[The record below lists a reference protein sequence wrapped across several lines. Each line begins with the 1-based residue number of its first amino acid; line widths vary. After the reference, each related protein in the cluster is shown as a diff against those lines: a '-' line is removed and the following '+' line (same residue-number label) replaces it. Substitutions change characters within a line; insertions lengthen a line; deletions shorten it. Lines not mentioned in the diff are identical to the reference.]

1 MAGNQPSYSSSD
13 SLEPLSYIGWLDRR
27 LVGGCLG
34 GCLGGGFFAGGF
46 FGGAFDAAFGD
57 GFLAGDGFFAG
68 GDGFFAGGDGFFA
81 GGDGFL
87 GDGFLGDGFLG
98 DGFLAGD
105 SFFGDGCFSGGG
117 FLVSFL
123 GDGACSSDR
132 RLSFALDLAPGLPRL
147 SSVAHKSGKSCRW
160 IFSLSRCFLLDGGVP
175 LFLAEPWLLGVGE
188 AGDLAGDWELL
199 VTGLFWDVLRT
210 GR

>member
-1 MAGNQPSYSSSD
+1 M
-13 SLEPLSYIGWLDRR
+13 
-27 LVGGCLG
+27 
-34 GCLGGGFFAGGF
+34 GGGFFAGGF

-87 GDGFLGDGFLG
+87 GDGFLGDGFFAGG

-105 SFFGDGCFSGGG
+105 
-117 FLVSFL
+117 
-123 GDGACSSDR
+123 GACSLDWR
-132 RLSFALDLAPGLPRL
+132 VSFALALAPDLPRL
-147 SSVAHKSGKSCRW
+147 SSVAHKSGNSCRR
-160 IFSLSRCFLLDGGVP
+160 IFSLSRCFLLDGGVA
-175 LFLAEPWLLGVGE
+175 LFLTEPWLLDAGE
-188 AGDLAGDWELL
+188 AVDLAGDLAGDWELL

-210 GR
+210 GLLR